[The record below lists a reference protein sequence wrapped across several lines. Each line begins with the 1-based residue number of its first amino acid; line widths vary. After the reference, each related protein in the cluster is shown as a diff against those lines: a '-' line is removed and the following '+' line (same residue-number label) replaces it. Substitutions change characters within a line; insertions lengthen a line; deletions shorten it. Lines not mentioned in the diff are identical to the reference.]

1 MPLKLKITMVF
12 KEIPHGG
19 FVGFVE
25 EIPGVNTQ
33 GNTIRETKANLIDAL
48 KLTLD
53 FHRER
58 AEKITGKKRKGITK
72 EAYEFIAA

>member
-1 MPLKLKITMVF
+1 MALKIKITMVF
-12 KEIPHGG
+12 KEVPEGG
-19 FVGFVE
+19 FVGFIE

-33 GNTIRETKANLIDAL
+33 GNTIPETKANLIDAL

-58 AEKITGKKRKGITK
+58 AEKINGRKRKGITK

>member
-1 MPLKLKITMVF
+1 MSLKLKITMVF
-12 KEIPHGG
+12 KEIPEGG
-19 FVGFVE
+19 FVGYVE

-33 GNTIRETKANLIDAL
+33 GNTIPETKANLIDAL

-58 AEKITGKKRKGITK
+58 
-72 EAYEFIAA
+72 

>member
-1 MPLKLKITMVF
+1 MALTIKITMVF
-12 KEIPHGG
+12 KEVPEGG
-19 FVGFVE
+19 YVGFVE

-33 GNTIRETKANLIDAL
+33 GSTMEETKENLIDAL

-58 AEKITGKKRKGITK
+58 AEKITGKAKKGITK
-72 EAYEFIAA
+72 QAYEFIAA

>member
-12 KEIPHGG
+12 KEIPDGG

-33 GNTIRETKANLIDAL
+33 GNTIQETKANLIDAIQMIFET
-48 KLTLD
+48 KS
-53 FHRER
+53 
-58 AEKITGKKRKGITK
+58 GK
-72 EAYEFIAA
+72 